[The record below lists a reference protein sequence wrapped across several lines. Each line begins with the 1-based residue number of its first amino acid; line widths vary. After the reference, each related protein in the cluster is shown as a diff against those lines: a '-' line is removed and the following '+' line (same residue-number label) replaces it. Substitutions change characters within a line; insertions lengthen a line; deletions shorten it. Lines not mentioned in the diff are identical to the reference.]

1 MLGSQ
6 GHQRKGDH
14 AGERSAAENPQ
25 SLVPECSQR
34 IDKMRPVWFASS
46 DLDIFTA
53 DIFHIAGGTYL
64 E

>member
-1 MLGSQ
+1 
-6 GHQRKGDH
+6 
-14 AGERSAAENPQ
+14 
-25 SLVPECSQR
+25 
-34 IDKMRPVWFASS
+34 MRPVWFASS